1 MIRVFIV
8 DDHQVVIDGLSSI
21 LSDDDNIKFCGSALN
36 GKDAIQQLETE
47 CPDVVLLDINM
58 PEMDGIQVVKEL
70 RKRGDEVRILVLTMH
85 NNPQFTKELIQ
96 MGVEGCILKNAG
108 QKELILAINEV
119 NKGER
124 YYGKDVSDSLF
135 ESVKKTQDAV
145 AKVQLTKREVQI
157 IKLIAS
163 EYTTNEIATELAIST
178 HTVDTHRKNI
188 VSKLGIKNTAGLVKF
203 AIEKGIV

>member
-21 LSDDDNIKFCGSALN
+21 ISEDDNIKFCGSAQN
-36 GKDAIQQLETE
+36 GKEALQQLESE
-47 CPDVVLLDINM
+47 SPDVLLLDINM
-58 PEMDGIQVVKEL
+58 PEMDGIQVVKAL
-70 RKRGDEVRILVLTMH
+70 RKKGGKVRVLVLTMH

-96 MGVEGCILKNAG
+96 LDVEGCILKNAG
-108 QKELILAINEV
+108 RKELIHAINEV
-119 NKGER
+119 NSGER
-124 YYGKDVSDSLF
+124 YYGKDVTDSLF
-135 ESVKKTQDAV
+135 TSVKKTREAV
-145 AKVQLTKREVQI
+145 AEVQLTKREVQI

-163 EYTTNEIATELAIST
+163 EFTTNEIATELAIST

-203 AIEKGIV
+203 AIEKGLV